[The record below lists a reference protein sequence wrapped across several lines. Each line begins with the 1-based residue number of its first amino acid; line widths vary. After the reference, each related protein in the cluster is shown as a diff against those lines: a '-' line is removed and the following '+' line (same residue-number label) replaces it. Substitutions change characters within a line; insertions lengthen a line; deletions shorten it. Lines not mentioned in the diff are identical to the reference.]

1 MSPIA
6 VSPPQLRQITSPQ
19 AKTPLYLTQVA
30 AAAASIGTTAQETA
44 TIEAFRLTLPQP
56 IPPPVHH
63 RVAEP
68 PVPLP

>member
-1 MSPIA
+1 MPGKS
-6 VSPPQLRQITSPQ
+6 QLYPTR
-19 AKTPLYLTQVA
+19 VA
-30 AAAASIGTTAQETA
+30 QEVRLVGTTAQVTA

>member
-1 MSPIA
+1 MSA
-6 VSPPQLRQITSPQ
+6 AATSRLRPPLLISMRG
-19 AKTPLYLTQVA
+19 KTLPYLTQVA